1 MQLLTLNPAAISRTP
16 SQALDPS
23 SSSRLLPS
31 PQILSS
37 QRALGLVAW
46 PCNPLRRGLSRSL
59 SSRQLFRRSKVVKAV
74 ATPDPILEV
83 PLTEENVESVL
94 DEIRP
99 YLMSDGGNVALHEID
114 GNIVRVKLQGA
125 CGSCPS
131 STMTMKMGIERR
143 LMEKIPEIV
152 AVEAVADEETGLEL
166 NEENIEK
173 VLEEIRP
180 YLIGTA
186 DGSLDLV
193 EIEDPIVKIRI
204 TGPAAGVMTVRVAV
218 TQKLREKIP
227 RSFSFALIFYLFLHY
242 RIIVASQFEGFDA
255 EEDDVSDDSSHLLH
269 HSLPPPLLTQ
279 SHSSLS
285 DLELEPEPESSSAES
300 NSDLITESDPE
311 HESDSRTPSSTPFE
325 YWDEDEFE
333 GLPIEIETLESP
345 LIAENTT
352 HADPKTLDLMT
363 SSEPQEDTTDQM
375 KKKKSYAVEI
385 ACVVFLIALAVNYF
399 VGKRENES
407 LALAWAAKFASKDTI
422 FQKNFSLLGVS
433 EGEDSPL
440 LLKEALNVFKF
451 YASGRR
457 YCHGLLATMELKS
470 RHDLISR
477 MFNLVVPCKDEIT
490 FEVYMNEDTMDN
502 VVFAMARKKA
512 AKTMQKEMRDLQRF
526 TGIVSPP
533 AGRKWVSEELAVI
546 SESKEVAVDMITDTV
561 LDQVFGDKAVDKYG
575 KNFMSMH
582 ISDQHPGKHKKM
594 MLFKFSL
601 PDAKH
606 MDDIVRLVS
615 LIPYYIDLVGRYRLS
630 SQARN
635 KTESGRQKAAEEA
648 YKELQNARQEALQK
662 KKAEKKKMM
671 EEAEAKLSAEVIRK
685 KEAKERARQVKKAV
699 PKMKMSRSH

>member
-1 MQLLTLNPAAISRTP
+1 
-16 SQALDPS
+16 
-23 SSSRLLPS
+23 
-31 PQILSS
+31 
-37 QRALGLVAW
+37 
-46 PCNPLRRGLSRSL
+46 
-59 SSRQLFRRSKVVKAV
+59 
-74 ATPDPILEV
+74 
-83 PLTEENVESVL
+83 
-94 DEIRP
+94 
-99 YLMSDGGNVALHEID
+99 MS
-114 GNIVRVKLQGA
+114 
-125 CGSCPS
+125 
-131 STMTMKMGIERR
+131 
-143 LMEKIPEIV
+143 
-152 AVEAVADEETGLEL
+152 
-166 NEENIEK
+166 
-173 VLEEIRP
+173 
-180 YLIGTA
+180 
-186 DGSLDLV
+186 
-193 EIEDPIVKIRI
+193 
-204 TGPAAGVMTVRVAV
+204 
-218 TQKLREKIP
+218 

-242 RIIVASQFEGFDA
+242 HIIVASQFEGFDA

-300 NSDLITESDPE
+300 NSDLISESDPE

-345 LIAENTT
+345 LIAENAT
-352 HADPKTLDLMT
+352 HADPKTLDLKT
-363 SSEPQEDTTDQM
+363 SSETQEDTNDQT

-385 ACVVFLIALAVNYF
+385 ACVGFLIALAINYF

-490 FEVYMNEDTMDN
+490 FEVYMNEDTMDH

-526 TGIVSPP
+526 AGIVSPP

-546 SESKEVAVDMITDTV
+546 SESKEVAADMITDTV

-606 MDDIVRLVS
+606 MDEIVRLVA

-648 YKELQNARQEALQK
+648 HKELQNARQEALQK